1 MFYRLAPW
9 EHQKSTCIYFASELS
24 PRFALKIV
32 AHTELLAIIQVF
44 VRSSVTP
51 HSAAT
56 SPSFSRIRDKVNT
69 PTVDAEFNLR
79 LTSSY

>member
-9 EHQKSTCIYFASELS
+9 EHQKKDLYFNELS
-24 PRFALKIV
+24 QRFALKKV
-32 AHTELLAIIQVF
+32 AYTELLAIIQVF
-44 VRSSVTP
+44 VHSSVTP

-56 SPSFSRIRDKVNT
+56 SPRCSRIRDKVNT
-69 PTVDAEFNLR
+69 PAVDAEFNLG